1 MNSGL
6 PAPAAPL
13 GGVGIPGVKVK
24 FCRYYAKDKT
34 CFYGDE
40 CQFLHE
46 DPSMASLSLHGGGTG
61 AGGGG
66 GSPVSLS
73 LAGGAV
79 TAAGYVLGSSAASG
93 APANV
98 PKKNDSLGPAGTAM
112 EGQLLSIPGMEGGAL
127 NDASLTNSYF
137 SSTFIGV
144 NGFGGPAES
153 KYSMMQRMTSSSS
166 SPSLLNDG
174 AKSFTHST
182 HDPVNSPV
190 SSLFSDFGALSIS
203 QRRKRVCTGNPLKK
217 SYSKLL
223 HHGYSHIHLD
233 G

>member
-1 MNSGL
+1 VQVSSGGSSSSSGAMNSGL
-6 PAPAAPL
+6 PASAAPL

-46 DPSMASLSLHGGGTG
+46 DPSMASLSLHGGSTG

-79 TAAGYVLGSSAASG
+79 TAGGYVLGGSPVSG

-98 PKKNDSLGPAGTAM
+98 PKKNDSLGPAGTAL
-112 EGQLLSIPGMEGGAL
+112 EGQLLSSKFALRPSVYCSVLLLLHGGFCL
-127 NDASLTNSYF
+127 NRCRGFSLGLPLATKTTREIQHVTPQRAGSFQRKTN
-137 SSTFIGV
+137 IL
-144 NGFGGPAES
+144 E
-153 KYSMMQRMTSSSS
+153 Q
-166 SPSLLNDG
+166 
-174 AKSFTHST
+174 
-182 HDPVNSPV
+182 
-190 SSLFSDFGALSIS
+190 IS
-203 QRRKRVCTGNPLKK
+203 QKRLVNALCGFCWFQN
-217 SYSKLL
+217 
-223 HHGYSHIHLD
+223 G
-233 G
+233 

>member
-6 PAPAAPL
+6 PASAAPL

-66 GSPVSLS
+66 GGGGSPVSLS

-79 TAAGYVLGSSAASG
+79 TAAGYVLGGSAASG

-98 PKKNDSLGPAGTAM
+98 PKKNDSLGPAGTAL
-112 EGQLLSIPGMEGGAL
+112 EGQLLSSKFAL
-127 NDASLTNSYF
+127 RPNVS
-137 SSTFIGV
+137 GC
-144 NGFGGPAES
+144 
-153 KYSMMQRMTSSSS
+153 
-166 SPSLLNDG
+166 LL
-174 AKSFTHST
+174 
-182 HDPVNSPV
+182 
-190 SSLFSDFGALSIS
+190 L
-203 QRRKRVCTGNPLKK
+203 
-217 SYSKLL
+217 LL
-223 HHGYSHIHLD
+223 HGGFCLNRGRGFSAAYLSTPKQHGKSTCYSTARKNF
-233 G
+233 

>member
-1 MNSGL
+1 MRVSSGGSSSSSGAMNSGL

-46 DPSMASLSLHGGGTG
+46 DPSMASLSLHGGGTC

-79 TAAGYVLGSSAASG
+79 TAAGYVLGNSVASV

-98 PKKNDSLGPAGTAM
+98 PKKNDSLGPAGTAP
-112 EGQLLSIPGMEGGAL
+112 EGHLLSSKFAL
-127 NDASLTNSYF
+127 GQTYPVLCCCCCSVRGLHCDFCLNRGRGF
-137 SSTFIGV
+137 SGLLLATRTTREIDTLLHS
-144 NGFGGPAES
+144 A
-153 KYSMMQRMTSSSS
+153 RA
-166 SPSLLNDG
+166 LLNE
-174 AKSFTHST
+174 
-182 HDPVNSPV
+182 
-190 SSLFSDFGALSIS
+190 
-203 QRRKRVCTGNPLKK
+203 RRK
-217 SYSKLL
+217 Y
-223 HHGYSHIHLD
+223 
-233 G
+233 